1 MRNRTTLCYI
11 KYEDKWL
18 FIRKERKGDN
28 NEGKYL
34 GIGGHIEE
42 GESPDECIR
51 REIKEETGLVED
63 DLTDLRF
70 MGEVDFHSDLYGYEK
85 MYVYQADLK
94 DIAKDP
100 ASYECDE
107 GTLMWIDIEGS
118 YKLPLWEG
126 DKKIFD
132 RLRADEHFKMMLK
145 YEGERL
151 VEYTDEAL

>member
-11 KYEDKWL
+11 KYENKWL

-51 REIKEETGLVED
+51 REISEETGLCEED
-63 DLTDLRF
+63 LKDLKL
-70 MGEVDFHSDLYGYEK
+70 MGDVDFFSDIYGYEK
-85 MYVYQADLK
+85 MYVYSAELK
-94 DIAKDP
+94 DIEKNP
-100 ASYECDE
+100 TSYVCDE
-107 GTLMWIDIEGS
+107 GTLMWVDIEDS
-118 YKLPLWEG
+118 YDLPLWEG

-132 RLRADEHFKMMLK
+132 RLRAEQPFKMTLK

-151 VEYTDEAL
+151 AAYKDEAL